1 MSSHDPTEAARAIVA
16 QLTDRGH
23 TLAVAESLT
32 GGALCSAL
40 VDIPGA
46 SAVLAG
52 GVVSYSNHSKSQLL
66 GVEPE
71 LIARTG
77 PVTAEV
83 ALAMAEG
90 VRRVVSPGPTDW
102 AVATTGVAGPDP
114 DAVSGTPAGVVWI
127 AVVGHAGSWT
137 KRLELQ
143 GERQEIRNQAV
154 VAALQLLS
162 EAVAEEGTSGE

>member
-1 MSSHDPTEAARAIVA
+1 MSAPDTTEPARAIVA
-16 QLTDRGH
+16 ELTHRGH

-52 GVVSYSNHSKSQLL
+52 GVVSYSNDSKSQLL
-66 GVEPE
+66 GVDHE

-90 VRRVVSPGPTDW
+90 ASRVVSPGPTDW
-102 AVATTGVAGPDP
+102 AVATTGVAGPDA
-114 DAVSGTPAGVVWI
+114 DAVSGTPAGVVFL
-127 AVVGHAGSWT
+127 AVVGPGGSWT
-137 KRLELQ
+137 KRLELA
-143 GERQEIRNQAV
+143 GDRQEIRNQAV

-162 EAVAEEGTSGE
+162 AAVVGEGTSGE

>member
-1 MSSHDPTEAARAIVA
+1 MSSHDATEAARAIVA

-66 GVEPE
+66 GVDSE
-71 LIARTG
+71 LMSRTG

-90 VRRVVSPGPTDW
+90 ASRVVSPGPTDW

-114 DAVSGTPAGVVWI
+114 DTVSGTPAGVVWI
-127 AVVGHAGSWT
+127 AVVGQGRSWT
-137 KRLELQ
+137 RRLELE
-143 GERQEIRNQAV
+143 GNRQEIRNQAV
-154 VAALQLLS
+154 VAALHLLMT
-162 EAVAEEGTSGE
+162 AVGDEGPSGE